1 MLDVAIIGCGV
12 IGAAAAYELSHY
24 PLQTAIFEAENDV
37 ADCTTKANS
46 AILHAGYDP
55 EPGTRMAR
63 LNVEG
68 SALAKEICARLDV
81 PYLQCGS
88 LVLALSPEELPHLQ
102 KLYENG
108 IANGVPGIRL
118 LSAEETFAM
127 EPNLAPTVVGALY
140 APSAAIVSPWE
151 FALAMAEVA
160 VHNGV
165 ELHRS
170 CPVTRIEKT
179 AGGWALTTPSGIVE
193 TRYIINAA
201 GISAQAVHDMA
212 APHKFT
218 IQPTRGEYYLLDKSE
233 GSRVHHVIFQCPN
246 ENGKG
251 VLVAPT
257 VHGNLIV
264 GPNADPVEGDDT
276 ACTAA
281 GLAFVSAA
289 ARRSVPNIRFNES
302 IRNFAGVRANVD
314 TGDFVIG
321 EAEGAP
327 GFIDLAGMKS
337 PGLSSAPAVAREA
350 VKILEAHGDLP
361 APKAPVQQVRDG
373 GIEFEH
379 VTFKYKHGSG
389 QPVLNDVTFSIRP
402 GETLGIIGGTG
413 SAKSSL
419 VQLIPRLY
427 DAETGSVKVGGVDV
441 KDYSL
446 DVLRREVSMVLQKN
460 VLFSGTILDNLRW
473 GDENASE
480 EECIRVAKLACA
492 DEFIERF
499 PDKYNT
505 WIEQGGSNVS
515 GGQKQRLTI
524 ARALLRKPKV
534 LILDDSTSAVDTATD
549 AKIRK
554 AFREEIP
561 GTTKIII
568 AQRISSVQDAD
579 RILVLDNGQIN
590 GLGTH
595 EELLK
600 TNKIYQ
606 EVYNS
611 QTQGGGDFDK
621 QGGEQ

>member
-118 LSAEETFAM
+118 LSAEETLAM
-127 EPNLAPTVVGALY
+127 EPNLASNVVGALY

-160 VHNGV
+160 VRNGV

-289 ARRSVPNIRFNES
+289 ARRSVPNIRFSES

-361 APKAPVQQVRDG
+361 APKADYRDG
-373 GIEFEH
+373 RTR
-379 VTFKYKHGSG
+379 VRFKELPPEEKTRLIAKEPAYGRVICRCETITEGEILDALHEEIPATTIDGVKRRCDAGMG
-389 QPVLNDVTFSIRP
+389 RCQGGFCGPRVLELISK
-402 GETLGIIGGTG
+402 TLGI
-413 SAKSSL
+413 S
-419 VQLIPRLY
+419 P
-427 DAETGSVKVGGVDV
+427 
-441 KDYSL
+441 L
-446 DVLRREVSMVLQKN
+446 DVLQDKAGTN
-460 VLFSGTILDNLRW
+460 VLLCET
-473 GDENASE
+473 
-480 EECIRVAKLACA
+480 
-492 DEFIERF
+492 
-499 PDKYNT
+499 
-505 WIEQGGSNVS
+505 
-515 GGQKQRLTI
+515 KQ
-524 ARALLRKPKV
+524 
-534 LILDDSTSAVDTATD
+534 
-549 AKIRK
+549 
-554 AFREEIP
+554 E
-561 GTTKIII
+561 
-568 AQRISSVQDAD
+568 
-579 RILVLDNGQIN
+579 
-590 GLGTH
+590 
-595 EELLK
+595 
-600 TNKIYQ
+600 
-606 EVYNS
+606 
-611 QTQGGGDFDK
+611 
-621 QGGEQ
+621 GEHHD

>member
-160 VHNGV
+160 VRNGV

-170 CPVTRIEKT
+170 CPVTHIEKT
-179 AGGWALTTPSGIVE
+179 AGGWALTTPPELWKRAISSMRQASRRRPCTTWPHPTNLPSSPPGANTTCWINPRAACAPRHLPVPQRKRQGRSGGPHRPRQPDRRPE
-193 TRYIINAA
+193 RRPRGRGRYRL
-201 GISAQAVHDMA
+201 H
-212 APHKFT
+212 
-218 IQPTRGEYYLLDKSE
+218 R
-233 GSRVHHVIFQCPN
+233 RR
-246 ENGKG
+246 
-251 VLVAPT
+251 
-257 VHGNLIV
+257 
-264 GPNADPVEGDDT
+264 
-276 ACTAA
+276 A
-281 GLAFVSAA
+281 GLRQRAA
-289 ARRSVPNIRFNES
+289 QRRSVPNIRFSES

-337 PGLSSAPAVAREA
+337 PGLSSAPAVAKEA

-361 APKAPVQQVRDG
+361 AP
-373 GIEFEH
+373 
-379 VTFKYKHGSG
+379 
-389 QPVLNDVTFSIRP
+389 
-402 GETLGIIGGTG
+402 
-413 SAKSSL
+413 
-419 VQLIPRLY
+419 
-427 DAETGSVKVGGVDV
+427 
-441 KDYSL
+441 
-446 DVLRREVSMVLQKN
+446 
-460 VLFSGTILDNLRW
+460 
-473 GDENASE
+473 
-480 EECIRVAKLACA
+480 
-492 DEFIERF
+492 
-499 PDKYNT
+499 
-505 WIEQGGSNVS
+505 QGGLQGWPHPGALQGASARRKSPAHCKGTRLWPRDLPLRDDHRGRNS
-515 GGQKQRLTI
+515 GRS
-524 ARALLRKPKV
+524 ARRDP
-534 LILDDSTSAVDTATD
+534 
-549 AKIRK
+549 R
-554 AFREEIP
+554 
-561 GTTKIII
+561 
-568 AQRISSVQDAD
+568 
-579 RILVLDNGQIN
+579 
-590 GLGTH
+590 H
-595 EELLK
+595 HH
-600 TNKIYQ
+600 
-606 EVYNS
+606 
-611 QTQGGGDFDK
+611 
-621 QGGEQ
+621 

>member
-1 MLDVAIIGCGV
+1 MLPLITLRLQNQLLVQPPFDAPQQVVEWMGAVQAQDYRMAKWAVGCRTASTDATQIEAALNRGDILRTHLLRPTWHFVSSKDLRWMLSLTADRIRAANDSYARGTDAALDSKSIHRYMNLLQKTLEGNKHRTKEEIGEALNQRG
-12 IGAAAAYELSHY
+12 IPLSQYALRH
-24 PLQTAIFEAENDV
+24 LLMRAETDGIV
-37 ADCTTKANS
+37 CTTKANS

-160 VHNGV
+160 VRNGV

-170 CPVTRIEKT
+170 CPVTHIEKT

-289 ARRSVPNIRFNES
+289 ARRSVPNIRFSES

-361 APKAPVQQVRDG
+361 TPKADYRDG
-373 GIEFEH
+373 RTR
-379 VTFKYKHGSG
+379 VRFKELPPEEKARLIAKEPAYGRVICRCETITEGEILDALHEEIPATTIDGVKRRCGAG
-389 QPVLNDVTFSIRP
+389 MGRCQGGFCGPRVLELISK
-402 GETLGIIGGTG
+402 TLGID
-413 SAKSSL
+413 
-419 VQLIPRLY
+419 P
-427 DAETGSVKVGGVDV
+427 
-441 KDYSL
+441 L
-446 DVLRREVSMVLQKN
+446 DVLQDKAGTN
-460 VLFSGTILDNLRW
+460 VLLC
-473 GDENASE
+473 E
-480 EECIRVAKLACA
+480 
-492 DEFIERF
+492 
-499 PDKYNT
+499 
-505 WIEQGGSNVS
+505 
-515 GGQKQRLTI
+515 
-524 ARALLRKPKV
+524 
-534 LILDDSTSAVDTATD
+534 
-549 AKIRK
+549 
-554 AFREEIP
+554 
-561 GTTKIII
+561 TKTG
-568 AQRISSVQDAD
+568 RGC
-579 RILVLDNGQIN
+579 NHG
-590 GLGTH
+590 
-595 EELLK
+595 
-600 TNKIYQ
+600 
-606 EVYNS
+606 
-611 QTQGGGDFDK
+611 
-621 QGGEQ
+621 

>member
-160 VHNGV
+160 VRNGV

-170 CPVTRIEKT
+170 RPVTRIEKT

-289 ARRSVPNIRFNES
+289 ARRSVPNIRFSESIRNFAGVRANVDTGDFVIGEAEGAPGFIDLAGMKSPGLSSAPAAPHKFTIQPTRGEYYLLDKSEGSRVHHVIFQCPNENGKGVLVAPTVHGNLIVGPNADPVEGDDTACTAAGLAFVSAAARRSVPNIRFSES

-361 APKAPVQQVRDG
+361 APKADYRDG
-373 GIEFEH
+373 RTR
-379 VTFKYKHGSG
+379 VRFKELPPEEKARLIAKEPAYGRVICRCETITEGEILDALHEEIPATTIDGVKRRCGAG
-389 QPVLNDVTFSIRP
+389 MGRCQGGFCGPRVLELISK
-402 GETLGIIGGTG
+402 TLGI
-413 SAKSSL
+413 S
-419 VQLIPRLY
+419 P
-427 DAETGSVKVGGVDV
+427 
-441 KDYSL
+441 L
-446 DVLRREVSMVLQKN
+446 DVLQDKAGTN
-460 VLFSGTILDNLRW
+460 VLLCET
-473 GDENASE
+473 
-480 EECIRVAKLACA
+480 
-492 DEFIERF
+492 
-499 PDKYNT
+499 
-505 WIEQGGSNVS
+505 
-515 GGQKQRLTI
+515 KQ
-524 ARALLRKPKV
+524 
-534 LILDDSTSAVDTATD
+534 
-549 AKIRK
+549 
-554 AFREEIP
+554 E
-561 GTTKIII
+561 
-568 AQRISSVQDAD
+568 
-579 RILVLDNGQIN
+579 
-590 GLGTH
+590 
-595 EELLK
+595 
-600 TNKIYQ
+600 
-606 EVYNS
+606 
-611 QTQGGGDFDK
+611 
-621 QGGEQ
+621 GEHHD

>member
-118 LSAEETFAM
+118 LSAEETLAM
-127 EPNLAPTVVGALY
+127 EPNLASNVVGALY

-160 VHNGV
+160 VRNGV

-251 VLVAPT
+251 VLVAHRPRQPDRRPERRPRERGRYRL
-257 VHGNLIV
+257 HRRR
-264 GPNADPVEGDDT
+264 
-276 ACTAA
+276 A
-281 GLAFVSAA
+281 GLRQ
-289 ARRSVPNIRFNES
+289 RRSAPQRAEHPLQRVHPQFCGCPCQCGHGRLRYRRSRGRARF
-302 IRNFAGVRANVD
+302 
-314 TGDFVIG
+314 
-321 EAEGAP
+321 
-327 GFIDLAGMKS
+327 
-337 PGLSSAPAVAREA
+337 
-350 VKILEAHGDLP
+350 H
-361 APKAPVQQVRDG
+361 
-373 GIEFEH
+373 
-379 VTFKYKHGSG
+379 
-389 QPVLNDVTFSIRP
+389 
-402 GETLGIIGGTG
+402 
-413 SAKSSL
+413 
-419 VQLIPRLY
+419 
-427 DAETGSVKVGGVDV
+427 
-441 KDYSL
+441 
-446 DVLRREVSMVLQKN
+446 
-460 VLFSGTILDNLRW
+460 
-473 GDENASE
+473 
-480 EECIRVAKLACA
+480 
-492 DEFIERF
+492 
-499 PDKYNT
+499 
-505 WIEQGGSNVS
+505 
-515 GGQKQRLTI
+515 
-524 ARALLRKPKV
+524 
-534 LILDDSTSAVDTATD
+534 
-549 AKIRK
+549 
-554 AFREEIP
+554 
-561 GTTKIII
+561 
-568 AQRISSVQDAD
+568 
-579 RILVLDNGQIN
+579 
-590 GLGTH
+590 
-595 EELLK
+595 
-600 TNKIYQ
+600 
-606 EVYNS
+606 
-611 QTQGGGDFDK
+611 
-621 QGGEQ
+621 

>member
-12 IGAAAAYELSHY
+12 IGAASAYELSHY
-24 PLQTAIFEAENDV
+24 RLQTAIFEAENDV

-81 PYLQCGS
+81 PYRQCGS

-118 LSAEETFAM
+118 LSAEETLAM
-127 EPNLAPTVVGALY
+127 EPNLAPNVVGALY
-140 APSAAIVSPWE
+140 APSAAIVSPWD

-160 VHNGV
+160 VRNGV

-170 CPVTRIEKT
+170 CPVTHIEKT
-179 AGGWALTTPSGIVE
+179 ADGWALTTPDGIVE

-257 VHGNLIV
+257 VHGNLLV
-264 GPNADPVEGDDT
+264 GPDAVRVEGDNT

-289 ARRSVPNIRFNES
+289 ARRSVPSIRFGES

-337 PGLSSAPAVAREA
+337 PGLSSAPAVAKE
-350 VKILEAHGDLP
+350 VTKILKAHGDLP
-361 APKAPVQQVRDG
+361 AAKTDYRDG
-373 GIEFEH
+373 RTR
-379 VTFKYKHGSG
+379 VRFKECSPEEKARLIAEDPAYGRVVCRCETITEG
-389 QPVLNDVTFSIRP
+389 EILN
-402 GETLGIIGGTG
+402 
-413 SAKSSL
+413 
-419 VQLIPRLY
+419 
-427 DAETGSVKVGGVDV
+427 
-441 KDYSL
+441 
-446 DVLRREVSMVLQKN
+446 
-460 VLFSGTILDNLRW
+460 
-473 GDENASE
+473 
-480 EECIRVAKLACA
+480 
-492 DEFIERF
+492 
-499 PDKYNT
+499 
-505 WIEQGGSNVS
+505 
-515 GGQKQRLTI
+515 
-524 ARALLRKPKV
+524 AL
-534 LILDDSTSAVDTATD
+534 
-549 AKIRK
+549 
-554 AFREEIP
+554 REEIP
-561 GTTKIII
+561 ATTIDGVKRRAGAGMGRAHSLPDGIVQQHGAAVGRKDRQGQSCFIGNE
-568 AQRISSVQDAD
+568 SVHIRVVAGADDALPGVCGGD
-579 RILVLDNGQIN
+579 AADVGGVGLLTQHGPVFIQPQNCEEAAVVFPEGFRAVPLVGAEIQA
-590 GLGTH
+590 
-595 EELLK
+595 
-600 TNKIYQ
+600 
-606 EVYNS
+606 VPR
-611 QTQGGGDFDK
+611 GGGYAALP
-621 QGGEQ
+621 GGKAVGDGIVFQHVGGQPDQIVFRVGVEHSVSFPARVCGVRRITTAPTAL

>member
-108 IANGVPGIRL
+108 IANGV
-118 LSAEETFAM
+118 
-127 EPNLAPTVVGALY
+127 
-140 APSAAIVSPWE
+140 
-151 FALAMAEVA
+151 
-160 VHNGV
+160 

-170 CPVTRIEKT
+170 CPVTHIEKT

-289 ARRSVPNIRFNES
+289 ARRSVPNIRFSES

-337 PGLSSAPAVAREA
+337 PGLSSAPAVAKEA

-361 APKAPVQQVRDG
+361 APKADYRDG
-373 GIEFEH
+373 RTR
-379 VTFKYKHGSG
+379 VRFKELPPEEKARLIAKEPAYGRVICRCETITEGEILDALHEEIPATTIDGVKRRCGAG
-389 QPVLNDVTFSIRP
+389 MGRCQGGFCGPRVLELISK
-402 GETLGIIGGTG
+402 TLGIR
-413 SAKSSL
+413 
-419 VQLIPRLY
+419 P
-427 DAETGSVKVGGVDV
+427 
-441 KDYSL
+441 L
-446 DVLRREVSMVLQKN
+446 DVLQDKAGTN
-460 VLFSGTILDNLRW
+460 VLLCET
-473 GDENASE
+473 
-480 EECIRVAKLACA
+480 
-492 DEFIERF
+492 
-499 PDKYNT
+499 
-505 WIEQGGSNVS
+505 
-515 GGQKQRLTI
+515 KQ
-524 ARALLRKPKV
+524 
-534 LILDDSTSAVDTATD
+534 
-549 AKIRK
+549 
-554 AFREEIP
+554 E
-561 GTTKIII
+561 
-568 AQRISSVQDAD
+568 
-579 RILVLDNGQIN
+579 
-590 GLGTH
+590 
-595 EELLK
+595 
-600 TNKIYQ
+600 
-606 EVYNS
+606 
-611 QTQGGGDFDK
+611 
-621 QGGEQ
+621 GEHHD